1 MIGEFSMKA
10 IHTSADCLNQILLL
24 IGLRQAKAGA
34 SEKHPLGTGRASY
47 FWSFIVAL
55 MLFFGGGVFS
65 IGEGFEKIVCCDHAL
80 TEEDL
85 VPDVA
90 TIRGRKKGGLPPAVV
105 LDEKKLYP
113 DSCGLRVMII
123 DGGAGFTEIR
133 CCGHSLTASSMR
145 ELQFGGMRGSE
156 PDAMGPPGTA

>member
-1 MIGEFSMKA
+1 MALKKGDILDEFKRHQQS
-10 IHTSADCLNQILLL
+10 C
-24 IGLRQAKAGA
+24 GLVVK
-34 SEKHPLGTGRASY
+34 
-47 FWSFIVAL
+47 V
-55 MLFFGGGVFS
+55 MGG
-65 IGEGFEKIVCCDHAL
+65 GEGFEQIVCCNHDL

-85 VPDVA
+85 VPDVEVV
-90 TIRGRKKGGLPPAVV
+90 RGRKKGNLPPAVI

-145 ELQFGGMRGSE
+145 DLQYGKMRGPE
-156 PDAMGPPGTA
+156 PESTGPAGTA